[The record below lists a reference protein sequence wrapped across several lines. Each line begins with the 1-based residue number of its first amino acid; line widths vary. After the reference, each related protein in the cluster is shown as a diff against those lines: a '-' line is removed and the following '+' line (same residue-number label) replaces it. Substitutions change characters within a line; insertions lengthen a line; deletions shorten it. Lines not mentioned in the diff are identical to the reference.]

1 MMGQSQ
7 SAKVIGIAD
16 VDPLFGRM
24 RTEADEILRREP
36 ILSKLMLTTVLNH
49 DSLEAAVI
57 DRIAARL
64 DHGDVPGLLLSQAF
78 TEVAR
83 NDPSIAEA
91 FRDDLLAVFD
101 RDPACTRLVEPLLHF
116 KGFHALQTHRF
127 AHALWATGRRDL
139 ALYLQSRSSSV
150 FQTDIHPN
158 ARIGKGIFL
167 DHATGLVVGMTAV
180 IEDDVSLL
188 QDVTLGGTGKVT
200 GDRHPKI
207 RRGVLIGAG
216 AKVLG
221 NIEIGQCS
229 RIAAGSVVLA
239 PVPPKKTV
247 AGVPARI
254 VGEAGCAEPA
264 RTMDQIIAQKMI
276 DGGVLDQRPTMA

>member
-1 MMGQSQ
+1 MVGQSQ

-57 DRIAARL
+57 YRIAARL

-91 FRDDLLAVFD
+91 FRHDLLAVFD

-116 KGFHALQTHRF
+116 KGFHAIQTHRF
-127 AHALWATGRRDL
+127 AHALWNAGRRDL
-139 ALYLQSRSSSV
+139 ALYLQSRSSGV

-158 ARIGKGIFL
+158 ASIGKGIFL
-167 DHATGLVVGMTAV
+167 DHATGLVVGVTAV

-188 QDVTLGGTGKVT
+188 QDVTLGGTGKET

-221 NIEIGQCS
+221 NIEIGRCS

-264 RTMDQIIAQKMI
+264 RTMDQIIFQKMI
-276 DGGVLDQRPTMA
+276 DGGVLDRPPAIA